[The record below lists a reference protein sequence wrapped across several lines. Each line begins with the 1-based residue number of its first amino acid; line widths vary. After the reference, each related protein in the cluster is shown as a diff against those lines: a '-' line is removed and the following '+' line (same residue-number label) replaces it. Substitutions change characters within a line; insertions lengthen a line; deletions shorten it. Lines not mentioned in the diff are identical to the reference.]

1 MPEIFIRRDG
11 FAGRVTLN
19 RPEAL
24 NALTYEMCLAIEK
37 AFDAWREDPEVRLAI
52 IEGEGE
58 RAFCSGGDI
67 AEMYRTGTA
76 GDYEYGRRFW
86 SDEYR
91 LNAKISE
98 WPKPVVSFLH
108 GYTMGGG
115 VGVGCHG
122 THRIVCENS
131 RIAMPEC
138 GIGLVPDVGG
148 SLILARAPG
157 RLGEY
162 LASTAAHMGP
172 ADALLA
178 GFADVFVPRENWLG
192 IKRNLTESGDTG
204 RIAQFAAHAPPGR
217 LDKVRE
223 CVDDIFAKKDIG
235 EIVEALKYRS
245 TETCARILESIRR
258 NSPLSVAVA
267 VALVRLQRS
276 SSTLREALR
285 LEYRFTSRAAEHG
298 DFLEGIRAKII
309 DKDGT
314 PKWRH
319 RAAEEVPAEDVARM
333 LAPLSDSSLE
343 LEFER

>member
-1 MPEIFIRRDG
+1 MPEVKIRRDG
-11 FAGRVTLN
+11 FAGRITLS

-24 NALTYEMCLAIEK
+24 NALTYGMCKAIEK
-37 AFDAWREDPEVRLAI
+37 AFDNWRDEPGVRLAI
-52 IEGEGE
+52 LEGEGE

-76 GDYEYGRRFW
+76 GDYDYGRRFW
-86 SDEYR
+86 QDEYR

-157 RLGEY
+157 HLGEY
-162 LASTAAHMGP
+162 LAATAARMGP
-172 ADALLA
+172 VDAIIA
-178 GFADVFVPRENWLG
+178 GFADAFVPRERWFDLKKLLIESGDAEQIDQVAVNPPQGGLDQLRVWVDEIFALKDVAE
-192 IKRNLTESGDTG
+192 IVAALTESGTE
-204 RIAQFAAHAPPGR
+204 A
-217 LDKVRE
+217 
-223 CVDDIFAKKDIG
+223 CAK
-235 EIVEALKYRS
+235 A
-245 TETCARILESIRR
+245 LESIRR

-276 SSTLREALR
+276 TSTLREALA

-309 DKDGT
+309 DKDGK

-319 RAAEEVPAEDVARM
+319 RSAEEVPAEDVARM
-333 LAPLSDSSLE
+333 LAPLRDNSLT
-343 LEFER
+343 LEHDK